1 MNITI
6 ACRCRGEKQVGY
18 KDPLYKGVGN
28 VIELSK
34 HENKNI
40 VAHFVRAGRV
50 VWPVARGHPILVD
63 SCKWSEYI
71 VEMDLSSRYVIVDN
85 ACCNKHYYSTIK
97 GLFERK
103 IYTLTKVERP
113 DFDAVKSK
121 LVQSYYSSDG
131 KLRDSTFKHNLS
143 PIKMAEAGIGFS
155 EKGMLM
161 CYFHHNYYRGLNN
174 HCMKVSDWRGCLSS
188 PALMHQQLLKCP
200 PCIELKKYHYPV
212 LTSESGEDVTGETY
226 RMILPDTLG
235 GHPKIGCQS
244 AVLVT
249 DKNYELPVLTDQELQ
264 HEVELASIDQLKQ
277 QLKFKARRSK
287 AGLIVFTNK
296 VQQFMYRVHFKS
308 LFAQFKLESE
318 RFINRL
324 KKFQAQVADKDDK
337 DEIQEK
343 RNVITSA
350 LRRPGIE
357 DEVNEL
363 VAAIADYEMICNF
376 SKVIKR
382 CAERETV
389 EWSRMI
395 DRTVV
400 REELVRLDAAYS
412 NRFFVNDFF
421 NDSVSSADFDDLF
434 CDFHHYFWSRS
445 DDNKVIVDLNVA
457 RTDLLKSIN
466 AVHMKVKELLTIY
479 LDACKGGDWVQVFDF
494 S

>member
-1 MNITI
+1 MNITF

-18 KDPLYKGVGN
+18 KDSLYKGVGN
-28 VIELSK
+28 IIELSK

-40 VAHFVRAGRV
+40 AAHFVEAGRV
-50 VWPVARGHPILVD
+50 VWPVASGHPILVD

-71 VEMDLSSRYVIVDN
+71 VEMDLSSRYVIVDK
-85 ACCNKHYYSTIK
+85 ACCDKGFYPTVK
-97 GLFERK
+97 GLFGRK

-131 KLRDSTFKHNLS
+131 KLRDSTFTHNLS
-143 PIKMAEAGIGFS
+143 PEKMAEAGIGFS
-155 EKGMLM
+155 KRGDLM
-161 CYFHHNYYRGLNN
+161 CHYFHSYYRGQIN
-174 HCMKVSDWRGCLSS
+174 HRMPVSDWYGCQYS
-188 PALMHQQLLKCP
+188 PALMHQKLLKCP

-212 LTSESGEDVTGETY
+212 LTSESGADVTGETY

-244 AVLVT
+244 GVLVT
-249 DKNYELPVLTDQELQ
+249 AKNYELPVLTGQELQ
-264 HEVELASIDQLKQ
+264 HEIELGSIDQLKQ

-287 AGLIVFTNK
+287 AGLLSFTNK

-308 LFAQFKLESE
+308 LFDQFNQESE
-318 RFINRL
+318 RFIDRL
-324 KKFQAQVADKDDK
+324 KQFQAQVADKDDK

-343 RNVITSA
+343 RYVITAA

-357 DEVNEL
+357 DDVNEL
-363 VAAIADYEMICNF
+363 VAAIADYEIICNF

-382 CAERETV
+382 CAEREPV
-389 EWSRMI
+389 ECCRVI

-400 REELVRLDAAYS
+400 REEMVRLDDAYL

-434 CDFHHYFWSRS
+434 SDFQHYFWGRS
-445 DDNKVIVDLNVA
+445 DASKVTADLNVA
-457 RTDLLKSIN
+457 RADLLKSIN
-466 AVHMKVKELLTIY
+466 AVHTKVKELLTLY
-479 LDACKGGDWVQVFDF
+479 LNGVF
-494 S
+494 SLINVV

>member
-6 ACRCRGEKQVGY
+6 ACKCRDEKKVGY
-18 KDPLYKGVGN
+18 RDSLYKGVGN

-50 VWPVARGHPILVD
+50 VWPVASGHPILVD
-63 SCKWSEYI
+63 SCKSSEYI
-71 VEMDLSSRYVIVDN
+71 VEMDLSSRYMILDK
-85 ACCNKHYYSTIK
+85 ACCKKYFYSTIK

-121 LVQSYYSSDG
+121 IVQSYYASDG

-155 EKGMLM
+155 EEGVLM
-161 CYFHHNYYRGLNN
+161 CYFHHHYYRGEYN
-174 HCMKVSDWRGCLSS
+174 HCMKVSDWYGCLSS
-188 PALMHQQLLKCP
+188 PAIIHQKLLECP

-249 DKNYELPVLTDQELQ
+249 DKNYELPVLTGQELQ
-264 HEVELASIDQLKQ
+264 HEVQLASIDQLKQ

-287 AGLIVFTNK
+287 AGLLAFTNK
-296 VQQFMYRVHFKS
+296 VQQFMYQVHFKP
-308 LFAQFKLESE
+308 LFAQFNLESE
-318 RFINRL
+318 RFIDRL

-343 RNVITSA
+343 RYVITSA
-350 LRRPGIE
+350 LRRPGIK
-357 DEVNEL
+357 DEVDEF

-376 SKVIKR
+376 SKVIER
-382 CAERETV
+382 CAGRESI
-389 EWSRMI
+389 EWSRVI

-400 REELVRLDAAYS
+400 KEELVRLGDTYS

-421 NDSVSSADFDDLF
+421 NDSVRCADFDDLF
-434 CDFHHYFWSRS
+434 CDFQHYFWNRS
-445 DDNKVIVDLNVA
+445 SSSKVIADLNVGRA
-457 RTDLLKSIN
+457 ELLKIIN
-466 AVHMKVKELLTIY
+466 AVHMKIKEQLTIY
-479 LDACKGGDWVQVFDF
+479 LKACRGEDWQQVFDF